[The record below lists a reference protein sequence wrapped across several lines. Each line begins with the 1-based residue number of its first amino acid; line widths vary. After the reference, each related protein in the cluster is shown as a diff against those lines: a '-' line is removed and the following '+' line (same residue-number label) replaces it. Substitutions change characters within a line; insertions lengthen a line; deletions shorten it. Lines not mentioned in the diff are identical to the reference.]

1 MVGNLVL
8 HSQVEIFPSQG
19 FHHQLSPKIRLLTS
33 LHTSIITKLHHHHSE
48 MSDRILS
55 PTYQMNMKAVNSIA
69 QIMDQTVITE
79 GTEVISSMK
88 MEILMAGP
96 MTMITEEKVIEM
108 KDGAHLNTSK
118 CYKDIV
124 L

>member
-1 MVGNLVL
+1 
-8 HSQVEIFPSQG
+8 
-19 FHHQLSPKIRLLTS
+19 
-33 LHTSIITKLHHHHSE
+33 
-48 MSDRILS
+48 
-55 PTYQMNMKAVNSIA
+55 
-69 QIMDQTVITE
+69 
-79 GTEVISSMK
+79 MK

>member
-1 MVGNLVL
+1 
-8 HSQVEIFPSQG
+8 
-19 FHHQLSPKIRLLTS
+19 
-33 LHTSIITKLHHHHSE
+33 